1 MDETTFPPAD
11 LKAFLQLCEG
21 RWMSLRSRFDFNG
34 SDEDW
39 HASDRGE
46 VTVTFRD
53 QDGASELAVQPA
65 EGPGSAL
72 QFTPD
77 GALAV
82 TSAEGARNG
91 RWQFRPDASV
101 ELELGDDQAGAKVL
115 ERIWFIKP
123 NLRLRSTTA
132 LAADGTPLQ
141 ARFCSEIRRV
151 SAPQA

>member
-1 MDETTFPPAD
+1 MDETAFPPAD

-21 RWMSLRSRFDFNG
+21 RWMSLRSRFAFNG
-34 SDEDW
+34 SDDDW

-46 VTVTFRD
+46 VTVTFHD
-53 QDGASELAVQPA
+53 HDGESVLAVQPA
-65 EGPGSAL
+65 EGPASEL
-72 QFTPD
+72 QFAQD
-77 GALAV
+77 GGLAV
-82 TSAEGARNG
+82 TSADACRNG

-101 ELELGDDQAGAKVL
+101 ELELGDDDAGARVL

-123 NLRLRSTTA
+123 NLRLRSATA

-151 SAPQA
+151 SAPQS